1 LAAEAAVGAVVVVV
15 VLPFAELVVEDLG
28 VVDEGAV
35 EEPVE
40 LLGVDAVGAFDL
52 AVEPG
57 GAGLDV
63 EVADALVQGVVVER
77 GLELGAVEFLTDVK
91 RLRAV

>member
-1 LAAEAAVGAVVVVV
+1 MGAVVVVV

-40 LLGVDAVGAFDL
+40 LFGVDAVGAFDL
-52 AVEPG
+52 AVEAWG
-57 GAGLDV
+57 TG
-63 EVADALVQGVVVER
+63 
-77 GLELGAVEFLTDVK
+77 FM
-91 RLRAV
+91 